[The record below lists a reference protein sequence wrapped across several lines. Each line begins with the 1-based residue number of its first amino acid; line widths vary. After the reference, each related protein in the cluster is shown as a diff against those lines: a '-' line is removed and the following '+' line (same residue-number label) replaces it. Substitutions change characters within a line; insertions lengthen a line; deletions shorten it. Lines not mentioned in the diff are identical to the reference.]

1 MKVGQ
6 QSSSTVHLTS
16 GVPQGSVLGPI
27 LFAAYTSPVGDI
39 IQSHDVRYHQ
49 YADDTQLHIAMR
61 TANTAAGLSI
71 LADCTMDVK
80 HWYLLNGLQLN
91 ADKSEVML
99 VGTAYQLQAASA
111 IKAVSVA
118 GSSLSLTDKMKTLGV
133 VLDSR
138 STFESHVSSRRLLSS
153 RATIM
158 RKRSVAS
165 GICLIKARHRS

>member
-1 MKVGQ
+1 
-6 QSSSTVHLTS
+6 
-16 GVPQGSVLGPI
+16 
-27 LFAAYTSPVGDI
+27 
-39 IQSHDVRYHQ
+39 
-49 YADDTQLHIAMR
+49 
-61 TANTAAGLSI
+61 
-71 LADCTMDVK
+71 MDVK

-138 STFESHVSSRRLLSS
+138 LTFESHVSSVVQSCNYHVQAIRHIQDLLDQSTAQKLACSLILSRLDY
-153 RATIM
+153 
-158 RKRSVAS
+158 
-165 GICLIKARHRS
+165 